1 MKNNY
6 TSVSKRNNC
15 FRNIFVFFLTITGV
29 TYFNIAQAQTPYRVE
44 GDSQVKVAIDS
55 TKGNFTA
62 TANLNELSVACDFVM
77 KDGVLDNVNSFK
89 LTMPIAKSNNLNGI
103 QVVDSLGFKLT
114 HVMVLPMMRLIHIV
128 GMMDVGGVSSRTE
141 LDFNFVVNEDQSIS
155 LFGTKSIK
163 LSDYNKDVKFNAVAL
178 KENKEVKL
186 NLNLLFKSDQA
197 KLAALDAIK

>member
-15 FRNIFVFFLTITGV
+15 FRKIFVFFLTITGA
-29 TYFNIAQAQTPYRVE
+29 TFFNTAHAQTPYKIE

-62 TANLNELSVACDFVM
+62 TANLNELSAEGNFVM
-77 KDGVLDNVNSFK
+77 RDGLLDNVSSFK
-89 LTMPIAKSNNLNGI
+89 LTMPIAKSNSLNGI
-103 QVVDSLGFKLT
+103 QAVDSLGFKLT

-163 LSDYNKDVKFNAVAL
+163 LSDYNKDAKFNAVAL